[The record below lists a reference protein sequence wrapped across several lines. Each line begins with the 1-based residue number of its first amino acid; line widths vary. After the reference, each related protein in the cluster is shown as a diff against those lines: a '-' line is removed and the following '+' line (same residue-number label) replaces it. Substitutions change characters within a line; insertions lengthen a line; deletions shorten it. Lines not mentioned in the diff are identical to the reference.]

1 MIRVGIAGLGF
12 MGMVHYLAYQKLP
25 GVQVVAICDRSPTKL
40 SGDWTSIRGN
50 FGPPGSKMD
59 LTGVMCYQSLDD
71 LIADPQVDLID
82 ITLPPSMHC
91 EVAVRALQAGKHVF
105 CEKPLALKLSECDQ
119 MIVASQATG
128 RHLLIGHVLPYFPE
142 YAWALKVISSG
153 EYGELI
159 GGTFKR
165 LISDPSWLAN
175 YWDPNAVGGPLLD
188 LHVHDAHF
196 IRLLF
201 GMPIRVSSTGSIRD
215 GLPEQWHSLFDF
227 ADPSQFAHASCGAIP
242 QPSRPFC
249 HGFEIRLEKATLT
262 FEFEVSSKSNGET
275 TAGYIVPPTIFTEE
289 GECIEVFVGDGD
301 PMLVFESE
309 LSDVVHSIASG
320 DVPPSLSGELARD
333 AVAICE
339 LEKEDLLRRPAI

>member
-12 MGMVHYLAYQKLP
+12 MGMVHYLTYQKLP
-25 GVQVVAICDRSPTKL
+25 GVEVVAICDRSLTKL

-50 FGPPGSKMD
+50 FGPPGSIMD
-59 LTGVMCYQSLDD
+59 LTGVSCHQSLDD
-71 LIADPQVDLID
+71 LMVDPQVDLVD
-82 ITLPPSMHC
+82 ITLPPVMHR

-105 CEKPLALKLSECDQ
+105 CEKPMALKLSDCDQ
-119 MIVASQATG
+119 MITASQNADH
-128 RHLLIGHVLPYFPE
+128 HLLIGHVLPFFPE
-142 YAWALKVISSG
+142 YAWALKVIDSR

-165 LISDPSWLAN
+165 LVSDPSWLAN

-201 GMPIRVSSTGSIRD
+201 GMPTRVSSTGSIRD
-215 GLPEQWHSLFDF
+215 GLPEHWYSLLEFTE
-227 ADPSQFAHASCGAIP
+227 PGQFAHASCGAIP

-249 HGFEIRLEKATLT
+249 HGFEIRLERATLM
-262 FEFEVSSKSNGET
+262 FEFAVSSKSNGET
-275 TAGYIVPPTIFTEE
+275 MAGYIVPPTIFNED
-289 GECIEVFVGDGD
+289 GGCVEVSLGDGD
-301 PMLVFESE
+301 PMLAFESE
-309 LSDVVHSIASG
+309 LSTVIRSIASG

-339 LEKEDLLRRPAI
+339 LEKEGLLRRSAI